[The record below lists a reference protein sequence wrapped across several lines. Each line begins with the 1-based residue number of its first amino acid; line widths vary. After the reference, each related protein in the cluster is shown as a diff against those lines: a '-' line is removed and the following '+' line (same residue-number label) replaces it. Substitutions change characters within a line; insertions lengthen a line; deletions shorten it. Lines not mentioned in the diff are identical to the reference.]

1 MTTSGETPA
10 ADSKPMELTNLK
22 DPESMDKFIQSLM
35 KCNPLSE
42 KNVQLLCEHAKDI
55 L

>member
-10 ADSKPMELTNLK
+10 ADSKPQDMTNPK
-22 DPESMDKFIQSLM
+22 NPECMDQFIQSLM

-42 KNVQLLCEHAKDI
+42 KNVQTLCEHAKEI